1 MTWSKKLYRCS
12 ANFFYDESFVPLHRA
27 NNIADSCAFAYAIFH
42 AMNTFHTLRISM
54 LSRRGQCTS
63 TYHQL
68 ERLLLSSI
76 LIYFFFFII
85 LFSFSLARLILRENV
100 TTKKNISNLFNE
112 YIMEWPE
119 WTRGLSVTSVN
130 SITSAPRLSVNRS
143 ICASRRS
150 FFFFFFFFFFHWHS
164 TCLAFVSP
172 TR

>member
-1 MTWSKKLYRCS
+1 MKV
-12 ANFFYDESFVPLHRA
+12 SFRYIVRIISPTVAL
-27 NNIADSCAFAYAIFH
+27 S
-42 AMNTFHTLRISM
+42 HTLFSM
-54 LSRRGQCTS
+54 QWTLFIRYVFPCSRAEANALPHTINSNASCFLPFS
-63 TYHQL
+63 Y
-68 ERLLLSSI
+68 I
-76 LIYFFFFII
+76 FFFII
-85 LFSFSLARLILRENV
+85 LFSFSFARLILRENV